1 MTIGNRILL
10 AKRKASQDLIEAFK
24 ALPVA
29 NVSDCMTRVFAAGP
43 TLRPMHRSGTL
54 AGPALTVRSRPGD
67 NLFLHKAID
76 MANPGD
82 VIVMD
87 AGGDLTNSL
96 MGELMLAHA
105 MKRGVAG
112 FVLNGAIRDVD
123 EIYKENLPVYA
134 AGVIIIALMLIGV
147 YSIHGRMFDVYLML
161 GFGLIGFAMDKLDY
175 PLPPVVLGV
184 ILGSFAEQNLRLAL
198 RIGRGDWSILWVN
211 TASVILI
218 LLTVAVVVGPLVMR
232 SFRKWRGPKNVQGE

>member
-82 VIVMD
+82 VIVVD

-134 AGVIIIALMLIGV
+134 AGVTHRGPYKNGPGEINVTISLNGMVISPGDL
-147 YSIHGRMFDVYLML
+147 
-161 GFGLIGFAMDKLDY
+161 
-175 PLPPVVLGV
+175 
-184 ILGSFAEQNLRLAL
+184 ILGDNDGVLSVPFDEMEIVLKAARKKKASEEKQMATILEGTIDRSWVDTAL
-198 RIGRGDWSILWVN
+198 QKSGCQFPD
-211 TASVILI
+211 
-218 LLTVAVVVGPLVMR
+218 P
-232 SFRKWRGPKNVQGE
+232 